1 MPKPPGRRERPCV
14 FHAVHGND
22 ERHVYAVG
30 LAGSMYR
37 SINGKRFETGRHF
50 GRDAELVAV
59 HAGKG
64 SVVWVVAKRVEQQAF
79 VTRLK
84 YSSDAGLHFSDVPL
98 PRKTGLIS
106 AIGGSSAGELV
117 VAQEGHVFERMSE
130 TGDWI
135 ELTNGAFVASG
146 PIVALA
152 VPAPRHVIA
161 MGWSGRVVQVWPVDS
176 SPPEAASDSNRSG
189 GI

>member
-1 MPKPPGRRERPCV
+1 
-14 FHAVHGND
+14 
-22 ERHVYAVG
+22 
-30 LAGSMYR
+30 MYR
-37 SINGKRFETGRHF
+37 SINGKPFETVRHF
-50 GRDAELVAV
+50 GHDADLVAV

-64 SVVWVVAKRVEQQAF
+64 SVVWVVAKRVEHQAF

-135 ELTNGAFVASG
+135 ELTNGAFIANS
-146 PIVALA
+146 IVALA
-152 VPAPRHVIA
+152 VAAPRHVIA
-161 MGWSGRVVQVWPVDS
+161 MGWSGEIVQVWPIDS
-176 SPPEAASDSNRSG
+176 SPAAASDSNGSG
-189 GI
+189 GM